1 MMTATLIARIAI
13 LAALPLLL
21 LHRLPSAAGIAA
33 VACAGILLLWTRSA
47 CLRIVAI
54 ALLLCGWMLGAA
66 RSAVT
71 AIETASAAP
80 ATYSVRIDEVQQERR
95 QIKVQL
101 LKREGRYLFPP
112 RFAWLS
118 LGESEQEWCPGQRWS
133 MQLSLRPVH
142 ARLNEG
148 EFDAQRFAL
157 ANHTGLRG
165 RIQQQ
170 WPESLTCSWRW
181 RRILRDLPVINVL
194 EQRAVVEALAFGER
208 AEMGDAL
215 RQLLRETGT
224 AHLMAIS
231 GMHIALAASSGWLM
245 ARVVQLALPARL
257 IGYLFPLLTSWLL
270 AALYTWLSG
279 SHAPAQRALI
289 ALTLWLI
296 FRIRG
301 VQLSG
306 WQVWSLCV
314 GGLLLIDPLNVLSE
328 SFWLSALAVAIL
340 LTWYHWFPLPTRCRR
355 GWYGFP
361 VRLLHLQLGMMLLM
375 APLQVMLFEGISLSS
390 LAANMV
396 AIPVI
401 SFISVPLILLAML
414 TPVSAICAA
423 LWRLA
428 DLSVVWLMAALKALP
443 EGWWAFHD
451 AGTLALL
458 LWGGLI
464 AWRCAL
470 FYAAPISC
478 AAVIAA
484 LLVWRWPRDEP
495 GWHIDM
501 LDVGQGLSV
510 VIRQGKEAMLYDTG
524 PAWENGDAGTRHVI
538 PWLTRKGLRL
548 KTVVLSHRHLDHS
561 GGLKAIRRRWPEVP
575 IRSATLEADHLPC
588 VRGVRWRWGAL
599 NIDALWPPARSAF
612 SNNNDSCV
620 LSVDDGTTRLL
631 LMGDLE
637 ASAERQ
643 LVALEKRGLRADII
657 QVPHHGSR
665 TSSTPLLLRS
675 VAGNIAIASMAR
687 YNAWRMPVN
696 SVLENY
702 RRTGFAWYD
711 TAQSGQ
717 ISVTVAGRKTAVSG
731 LREQILPRWYHQ
743 WFGVKR
749 ESR

>member
-1 MMTATLIARIAI
+1 MTATLIARIAT
-13 LAALPLLL
+13 LAALPLLFL
-21 LHRLPSAAGIAA
+21 PQLPSATGITAL
-33 VACAGILLLWTRSA
+33 ACTGMLLLWSPSA
-47 CLRIVAI
+47 WLRMAAI
-54 ALLLCGWMLGAA
+54 ALLLCSWMLGAA

-118 LGESEQEWCPGQRWS
+118 LGESEQVWCPGQRWS

-142 ARLNEG
+142 AKLNEG

-157 ANHTGLRG
+157 ANHMGLRG

-170 WPESLTCSWRW
+170 QPESLACSWRW
-181 RRILRDLPVINVL
+181 RLILRDLPTINML
-194 EQRAVVEALAFGER
+194 EQRAVIEALAFGER
-208 AEMGDAL
+208 AEMSDAL
-215 RQLLRETGT
+215 RQLLRQTGT

-245 ARVVQLALPARL
+245 ARAVQLALPARL
-257 IGYLFPLLTSWLL
+257 IGYQFPLLMNWLA
-270 AALYTWLSG
+270 AALYTWISG
-279 SHAPAQRALI
+279 SGAPAQRTLFG
-289 ALTLWLI
+289 LTLWGA
-296 FRIRG
+296 FRVRG

-314 GGLLLIDPLNVLSE
+314 GGLLLFDPLNVLSE
-328 SFWLSALAVAIL
+328 SFWLSALAVATL
-340 LTWYHWFPLPTRCRR
+340 LTWYHWFPLPVRCRR
-355 GWYGFP
+355 GWRWLP
-361 VRLLHLQLGMMLLM
+361 VQLLHLQLGMMLLM
-375 APLQVMLFEGISLSS
+375 APLQVMLFEGISLSA
-390 LAANMV
+390 LAANML

-401 SFISVPLILLAML
+401 TFISVPLILLAIL
-414 TPVSAICAA
+414 TPVSAVCAA

-428 DLSVVWLMAALKALP
+428 DFSVVWLMRALEALP
-443 EGWWAFHD
+443 HGWWAFHD

-464 AWRCAL
+464 IWRGAL
-470 FYAAPISC
+470 LYAAPVSC

-484 LLVWRWPRDEP
+484 LLVWRWPHDEP

-510 VIRQGKEAMLYDTG
+510 VIRQGREAMLYDTG
-524 PAWENGDAGTRHVI
+524 PAWENGNAGARHII
-538 PWLTRKGLRL
+538 PWLTRQGLRL

-561 GGLKAIRRRWPEVP
+561 GGLQAIRRRWPEVP
-575 IRSATLEADHLPC
+575 IRSATLETDHLPC
-588 VRGVRWRWGAL
+588 ARGVRWRWGIL
-599 NIDALWPPARSAF
+599 DIEALWPPARSAV

-620 LSVDDGTTRLL
+620 LRVDDGVTRLL

-637 ASAERQ
+637 APAERQ

-665 TSSTPLLLRS
+665 TSSTPLLLRN
-675 VAGNIAIASMAR
+675 VGGRIAIASMAR

-702 RRTGFAWYD
+702 RRAGFAWYD
-711 TAQSGQ
+711 TAQLGQ
-717 ISVTVAGRKTAVSG
+717 ISIAINDGKLNVSSLRK
-731 LREQILPRWYHQ
+731 QISPRWYHQ

-749 ESR
+749 

>member
-1 MMTATLIARIAI
+1 MTGTLFARIAI
-13 LAALPLLL
+13 LAALPLLF
-21 LHRLPSAAGIAA
+21 LHRLPPTAGVAAI
-33 VACAGILLLWTRSA
+33 ACAGIVLLRTKTPWLRSA
-47 CLRIVAI
+47 AI
-54 ALLLCGWMLGAA
+54 ALLLFAWMLGAA
-66 RSAVT
+66 RSDVSAT
-71 AIETASAAP
+71 EAASAAP
-80 ATYSVRIDEVQQERR
+80 AIYSVRIDEVRQERR
-95 QIKVQL
+95 QIRVQL
-101 LKREGRYLFPP
+101 LRREGRYLFPP

-118 LGESEQEWCPGQRWS
+118 LGESQQVWCPGQRWS
-133 MQLSLRPVH
+133 MRLNLRPVH
-142 ARLNEG
+142 AKLNEG

-157 ANHTGLRG
+157 ANHTALQG

-170 WPESLTCSWRW
+170 QPESLTCSWRW
-181 RRILRDLPVINVL
+181 QRIMRDLPAVNAL
-194 EQRAVVEALAFGER
+194 EQSAVIQALAFGER
-208 AEMGDAL
+208 AEMSDAL

-245 ARVVQLALPARL
+245 ARAVQLALPAHL
-257 IGYLFPLLTSWLL
+257 IGYLFPLLISWLM

-279 SHAPAQRALI
+279 GHAPAQRALI

-314 GGLLLIDPLNVLSE
+314 GGLLLLDPLNVLSE

-340 LTWYHWFPLPTRCRR
+340 LTWYHWFPLPARCRH
-355 GWYGFP
+355 GWRWLP
-361 VRLLHLQLGMMLLM
+361 VQLLHLQLGMTLLM
-375 APLQVMLFEGISLSS
+375 APLQVMLFEGISLTA
-390 LAANMV
+390 LAANML

-414 TPVSAICAA
+414 TPAGALCTA

-428 DLSVVWLMAALKALP
+428 DGSAVWLLAALKALP
-443 EGWWAFHD
+443 EGWWGFHD
-451 AGTLALL
+451 GVTLALL
-458 LWGGLI
+458 LWGGI
-464 AWRCAL
+464 IVWRCAL
-470 FYAAPISC
+470 FYAAPVSC
-478 AAVIAA
+478 AALVLA
-484 LLVWRWPRDEP
+484 LIVWRWPRDEP
-495 GWHIDM
+495 GWQIDM

-510 VIRQGKEAMLYDTG
+510 VIRQGREAMLYDTG
-524 PAWENGDAGTRHVI
+524 PRWESGDAGTRHVI
-538 PWLTRKGLRL
+538 PWLLRKHLRL
-548 KTVVLSHRHLDHS
+548 QMVVLSHRHLDHS
-561 GGLKAIRRRWPEVP
+561 GGLNAIKKRWPEVP
-575 IRSATLEADHLPC
+575 VRSATLDPAHLPC
-588 VRGVRWRWGAL
+588 VRGARWRWGAL
-599 NIDALWPPARSAF
+599 NIEALWPLKRSKL

-620 LSVDDGTTRLL
+620 LSVDDGVTRLL

-637 ASAERQ
+637 APAERQ
-643 LVALEKRGLRADII
+643 LVALEKHQLKADII

-665 TSSTPLLLRS
+665 TSSTPLLLRN
-675 VAGNIAIASMAR
+675 VAGRIAIASMAR
-687 YNAWRMPVN
+687 YNAWRMPVK

-702 RRTGFAWYD
+702 RRTGFAWHD

-717 ISVTVAGRKTAVSG
+717 ITIAVAGRKTTISG

>member
-1 MMTATLIARIAI
+1 MTATLFARIAI
-13 LAALPLLL
+13 LAALPLLF
-21 LHRLPSAAGIAA
+21 LHRLPSIAGIA
-33 VACAGILLLWTRSA
+33 VIACAGMLLLWTQSA
-47 CLRIVAI
+47 WLHMAAI

-71 AIETASAAP
+71 AIETASVAP

-118 LGESEQEWCPGQRWS
+118 FGESEQVWCPGQRWS

-157 ANHTGLRG
+157 ANHMGLRG

-181 RRILRDLPVINVL
+181 QRILRDLPTIHAL

-245 ARVVQLALPARL
+245 ARAVQLALPARL

-296 FRIRG
+296 FRIKG

-314 GGLLLIDPLNVLSE
+314 GGLLLFDPLNVLSE
-328 SFWLSALAVAIL
+328 SFWLSALAVAFL
-340 LTWYHWFPLPTRCRR
+340 LTWYRWFPLPARCRR
-355 GWYGFP
+355 GWRWLP
-361 VRLLHLQLGMMLLM
+361 VQLLHLQLGMMLLM
-375 APLQVMLFEGISLSS
+375 APLQVMLFEGISLSA
-390 LAANMV
+390 LAANML

-414 TPVSAICAA
+414 MPVSAICAA

-428 DLSVVWLMAALKALP
+428 DTSVAWLMAALKALP
-443 EGWWAFHD
+443 EGWWAFYD

-464 AWRCAL
+464 IWRCAL
-470 FYAAPISC
+470 FYAAPVSC

-510 VIRQGKEAMLYDTG
+510 VIRQGREAMLYDTG

-538 PWLTRKGLRL
+538 PWLARKRLRL
-548 KTVVLSHRHLDHS
+548 QMVVLSHRHLDHS
-561 GGLKAIRRRWPEVP
+561 GGLNAIKQRWPGVP
-575 IRSATLEADHLPC
+575 IRSATLDAAHLPC

-599 NIDALWPPARSAF
+599 NIEALWPLARSAV

-620 LSVDDGTTRLL
+620 LSVDDGVTRLL

-637 ASAERQ
+637 AAAERQ
-643 LVALEKRGLRADII
+643 LVALEKSGLRADII

-665 TSSTPLLLRS
+665 TSSTPLLLRN
-675 VAGNIAIASMAR
+675 VGGRIAIASMAR

-702 RRTGFAWYD
+702 RRAGFAWSD

-717 ISVTVAGRKTAVSG
+717 ITLTVAGRKTAVSG

>member
-1 MMTATLIARIAI
+1 MTATLIARIAI
-13 LAALPLLL
+13 LAALPLLFL
-21 LHRLPSAAGIAA
+21 PQLPSATGITAL
-33 VACAGILLLWTRSA
+33 ACTGMLLLWSPSA
-47 CLRIVAI
+47 WLRMAAI
-54 ALLLCGWMLGAA
+54 ALLLCSWMLGAA

-80 ATYSVRIDEVQQERR
+80 ATYSVRIDEVRQERR

-118 LGESEQEWCPGQRWS
+118 LGESEQVWCPGQRWS

-142 ARLNEG
+142 AKLNEG

-157 ANHTGLRG
+157 ANHMGLRG
-165 RIQQQ
+165 RIRQLQ
-170 WPESLTCSWRW
+170 PESLACSWRW
-181 RRILRDLPVINVL
+181 RLILRDLPTINTL
-194 EQRAVVEALAFGER
+194 EQRAVIEALAFGER
-208 AEMGDAL
+208 AEMSDAL
-215 RQLLRETGT
+215 RQLLRQTGT

-245 ARVVQLALPARL
+245 ARAVQLALPARL
-257 IGYLFPLLTSWLL
+257 IGYQFPLLMNWLA
-270 AALYTWLSG
+270 AALYTWISG
-279 SHAPAQRALI
+279 SGAPAQRTLFG
-289 ALTLWLI
+289 LTLWGA
-296 FRIRG
+296 FRVRG

-306 WQVWSLCV
+306 WQVWSLCI
-314 GGLLLIDPLNVLSE
+314 GGLLLFDPLNVLSE
-328 SFWLSALAVAIL
+328 SFWLSALAVATL
-340 LTWYHWFPLPTRCRR
+340 LTWYRWFPLPVRCRR
-355 GWYGFP
+355 GWRWLP
-361 VRLLHLQLGMMLLM
+361 VQLLHLQLGMMLLM
-375 APLQVMLFEGISLSS
+375 APLQVMLFEGISLSA
-390 LAANMV
+390 LAANML

-401 SFISVPLILLAML
+401 TFISVPLILLAIL
-414 TPVSAICAA
+414 TPVSAVCAT

-428 DLSVVWLMAALKALP
+428 DFSVVWLMRALEALP
-443 EGWWAFHD
+443 HGWWAFHD

-464 AWRCAL
+464 IWRGAL
-470 FYAAPISC
+470 FYAAPVSC

-484 LLVWRWPRDEP
+484 LLVWRWPHDEP

-510 VIRQGKEAMLYDTG
+510 VIRQGREAMLYDTG
-524 PAWENGDAGTRHVI
+524 PAWENGNAGARHII
-538 PWLTRKGLRL
+538 PWLTRQGLRL

-561 GGLKAIRRRWPEVP
+561 GGLQAIRRRWPEVP
-575 IRSATLEADHLPC
+575 IRSATLETDHLPC
-588 VRGVRWRWGAL
+588 ARGVRWRWGAL
-599 NIDALWPPARSAF
+599 NIEALWPPARSAV

-620 LSVDDGTTRLL
+620 LRVDDGVTRLL

-637 ASAERQ
+637 APAERQ

-665 TSSTPLLLRS
+665 TSSTPLLLRN
-675 VAGNIAIASMAR
+675 VGGRIAIASMAR

-702 RRTGFAWYD
+702 RRAGFAWYD
-711 TAQSGQ
+711 TAQLGQ
-717 ISVTVAGRKTAVSG
+717 ISIAINDGKLNVSSLRK
-731 LREQILPRWYHQ
+731 QISPRWYHQ

-749 ESR
+749 

>member
-1 MMTATLIARIAI
+1 MTATLFARTAI
-13 LAALPLLL
+13 FAALPLLF
-21 LHRLPSAAGIAA
+21 LHQLPSAIVIAAIACAGSLMLWRQAAWLRIAA
-33 VACAGILLLWTRSA
+33 VA
-47 CLRIVAI
+47 
-54 ALLLCGWMLGAA
+54 LLLCAWMLCAA

-71 AIETASAAP
+71 TIETASAAP
-80 ATYSVRIDEVQQERR
+80 AIYSVRIDEVRQERR
-95 QIKVQL
+95 QVKVQL
-101 LKREGRYLFPP
+101 IAREGRYLFPP

-118 LGESEQEWCPGQRWS
+118 FAEGQQNWCPGQRWT

-157 ANHTGLRG
+157 ANHMGLRG

-170 WPESLTCSWRW
+170 RPESLSCSWRW
-181 RRILRDLPVINVL
+181 RLILRDLPMINAL
-194 EQRAVVEALAFGER
+194 EQRAVILALAFGER
-208 AEMGDAL
+208 AEMSDTL
-215 RQLLRETGT
+215 RRLLRETGT

-231 GMHIALAASSGWLM
+231 GMHIALAASSGWLL
-245 ARVVQLALPARL
+245 ARAVQLALPARL
-257 IGYLFPLLTSWLL
+257 IGYRFPLLMNWLA

-279 SHAPAQRALI
+279 SDAPAQRTLF
-289 ALTLWLI
+289 ALTLWVA

-314 GGLLLIDPLNVLSE
+314 GGLLLLDPLSVLSE

-340 LTWYHWFPLPTRCRR
+340 LTWSHWFPLPARCRR
-355 GWYGFP
+355 GWRWLP
-361 VRLLHLQLGMMLLM
+361 VQLLHLQLGMMLLM
-375 APLQVMLFEGISLSS
+375 APLQVMLFEGISLSG
-390 LAANMV
+390 LAANML

-401 SFISVPLILLAML
+401 TFISVPLILLAML

-443 EGWWAFHD
+443 DGWWAFHD
-451 AGTLALL
+451 AATLALL

-464 AWRCAL
+464 VWRCAL
-470 FYAAPISC
+470 FYAAPVSC
-478 AAVIAA
+478 AAVVLA

-495 GWHIDM
+495 GWRIDM
-501 LDVGQGLSV
+501 LDIGQGLSV
-510 VIRQGKEAMLYDTG
+510 VIRQGREAMLYDTG
-524 PAWENGDAGTRHVI
+524 PAWENGNAGTRHVI
-538 PWLTRKGLRL
+538 PWLARKRLRL
-548 KTVVLSHRHLDHS
+548 QTVVLSHRHLDHS
-561 GGLKAIRRRWPEVP
+561 GGLSAIKQRWPAVP
-575 IRSATLEADHLPC
+575 VRSATLEADHLPC
-588 VRGVRWRWGAL
+588 VRGVRWRWKAL
-599 NIDALWPPARSAF
+599 NIEALWPPARSEI

-620 LSVDDGTTRLL
+620 LSVDDGVTRLL

-643 LVALEKRGLRADII
+643 LVALEKGRLRADII

-665 TSSTPLLLRS
+665 TSSTPLLLRT
-675 VAGNIAIASMAR
+675 VAGRVAIASMAR
-687 YNAWRMPVN
+687 YNAWRMPVS

-702 RRTGFAWYD
+702 RRAGFAWYD
-711 TAQSGQ
+711 TARSGQ
-717 ISVTVAGRKTAVSG
+717 LTLSIDGRKIAVSG

-749 ESR
+749 

>member
-1 MMTATLIARIAI
+1 MTATLFARIAI
-13 LAALPLLL
+13 LAALPLLF
-21 LHRLPSAAGIAA
+21 LHRIPSAAGIAA
-33 VACAGILLLWTRSA
+33 IACAGILLLWTQTA
-47 CLRIVAI
+47 WLRIAAV
-54 ALLLCGWMLGAA
+54 ALLLCAWMLGTA

-71 AIETASAAP
+71 AIEDASAAP
-80 ATYSVRIDEVQQERR
+80 ATYSVRIDEVRQERQ

-118 LGESEQEWCPGQRWS
+118 LGKSEQVWCPGQRWS

-157 ANHTGLRG
+157 ANHMGLRG

-170 WPESLTCSWRW
+170 QPESLTCSWRW
-181 RRILRDLPVINVL
+181 QRIMRDLPTINAL

-208 AEMGDAL
+208 AEIGDAL

-245 ARVVQLALPARL
+245 ARAVQLALPARL

-296 FRIRG
+296 FRIKG

-314 GGLLLIDPLNVLSE
+314 GGLLLFDPLNVLSE
-328 SFWLSALAVAIL
+328 SFWLSALAVAFL
-340 LTWYHWFPLPTRCRR
+340 LTWYRWFPLPARCRH
-355 GWYGFP
+355 GWRWLP
-361 VRLLHLQLGMMLLM
+361 VQLLHLQLGMMLLM
-375 APLQVMLFEGISLSS
+375 APLQVMLFEGISLSA
-390 LAANMV
+390 LAANML

-401 SFISVPLILLAML
+401 SFISVPLILMAML

-428 DLSVVWLMAALKALP
+428 DVSVVWLMAALRALP
-443 EGWWAFHD
+443 DGWWAFHD

-464 AWRCAL
+464 VWRCAL
-470 FYAAPISC
+470 FYAAPVSC
-478 AAVIAA
+478 AAVVLT

-495 GWHIDM
+495 GWRIDM

-510 VIRQGKEAMLYDTG
+510 VIRQGGEAMLYDTG

-538 PWLTRKGLRL
+538 PWLARKRLRL
-548 KTVVLSHRHLDHS
+548 QTVVLSHRHLDHS
-561 GGLKAIRRRWPEVP
+561 GGLNAIKQRWPRVP
-575 IRSATLEADHLPC
+575 IRSATLDADHLPC

-599 NIDALWPPARSAF
+599 NIEALWPPARSAI

-620 LSVDDGTTRLL
+620 LSVDDGVTRLL

-637 ASAERQ
+637 APAERQ

-665 TSSTPLLLRS
+665 TSSTPLLLRN
-675 VAGNIAIASMAR
+675 VGGRIAIASVAR
-687 YNAWRMPVN
+687 YNAWRMPAN

-702 RRTGFAWYD
+702 RRAGFAWYD
-711 TAQSGQ
+711 TARSGQ
-717 ISVTVAGRKTAVSG
+717 ITLTVAGRKTAVSG

-749 ESR
+749 